1 MTDGVIAE
9 LATVVATAADATAM
23 LQATAAALVRGPA
36 DWCIADLLS
45 DPDLV
50 TRVAALSRS
59 GPLQLS
65 AEHGGTAARRSS
77 AGAGGMLVALA
88 AASQPVLRFDA
99 DRLLALTTHDDWRTR
114 TQAQLLLS
122 LGTVDVLVL
131 GLRARDTMLG
141 VLVAGRTGEPFSAS
155 DLSVLQG
162 VAALTTMALDNVRL
176 LVSQRSVST
185 AMQTS
190 LLPPLPVH
198 PGVGLAA
205 RYHPATAGLD
215 VGGDW
220 YDAFTLPSGSL
231 ALVIGD
237 VTGHDADAAA
247 KMAELRNLLRAVACH
262 TSDAPETTL
271 ASLEQLTERLGVEAG
286 ATCLL
291 ANLDQPVK
299 GERRLRWSSAGHLP
313 PLLLRDGTSC
323 YLETAADLML
333 GVQHGSR
340 RTGQATSLR
349 GGDLVVLYSDGLVED
364 RRSHLD
370 DRLRRLA
377 EVARSAP
384 DLAPDYLADWLLTEM
399 SAGTADDVALLVV
412 RVEA

>member
-1 MTDGVIAE
+1 MIAE
-9 LATVVATAADATAM
+9 LASVLSTTGDGAAA
-23 LQATAAALVRGPA
+23 LQAAAGALVRGPA

-50 TRVAALSRS
+50 TRVAAVSS
-59 GPLQLS
+59 TGPLELN
-65 AEHGGTAARRSS
+65 AEHGRADARRSS
-77 AGAGGMLVALA
+77 AGAGGLLVALSA
-88 AASQPVLRFDA
+88 APQPLLRFDA
-99 DRLLALTTHDDWRTR
+99 DRLQAMVQHPDWRTR
-114 TQAQLLLS
+114 TQAQMLVS

-131 GLRARDTMLG
+131 GLRARGTMLG
-141 VLVAGRTGEPFSAS
+141 VLVAGRTSEPFDDA
-155 DLSVLQG
+155 DLAVLQG
-162 VAALTTMALDNVRL
+162 VGAMTAMALDNLRL
-176 LVSQRSVST
+176 LVSQRNVST

-205 RYHPATAGLD
+205 RYHPAMAGLD

-262 TSDAPETTL
+262 RGESPETTL
-271 ASLEQLTERLGVEAG
+271 GSLEELTSRLHVEAG
-286 ATCLL
+286 ATCVL
-291 ANLDQPVK
+291 ANLDPPVD

-313 PLLLRDGTSC
+313 PLLLRDGETR
-323 YLETAADLML
+323 YLDTVADLML
-333 GVQHGSR
+333 GVQHGSP
-340 RTGQATSLR
+340 RTGHTTSLQV
-349 GGDLVVLYSDGLVED
+349 GDVLVLYSDGLVED
-364 RRSHLD
+364 RRTHLD
-370 DRLRRLA
+370 DRLALLA
-377 EVARSAP
+377 SAARSAP
-384 DLAPDYLADWLLTEM
+384 DVAPDPLADWLLREM
-399 SAGTADDVALLVV
+399 SAGTGDDVALLAV